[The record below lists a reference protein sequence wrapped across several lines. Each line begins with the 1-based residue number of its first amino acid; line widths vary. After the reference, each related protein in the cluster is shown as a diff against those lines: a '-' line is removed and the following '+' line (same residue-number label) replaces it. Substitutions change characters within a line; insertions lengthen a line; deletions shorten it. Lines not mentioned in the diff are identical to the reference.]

1 MNGIFR
7 KSMLGDRPLY
17 DKSKIQSHHFTL
29 CFSSWSP
36 IAQRLFPH
44 RWRPSVFEIET
55 NISVLVSEAR
65 CTSFQILINYQF
77 RACAEINSIRPT
89 DAIVTFE
96 LNHLVIRPDNETR
109 GNPLRDEVAPLS
121 PVSDLKEQR
130 RL

>member
-44 RWRPSVFEIET
+44 RWGPSVFEIET
-55 NISVLVSEAR
+55 NISVLLSEAR

-77 RACAEINSIRPT
+77 RACAEITQSVRPMRS
-89 DAIVTFE
+89 
-96 LNHLVIRPDNETR
+96 RPSS
-109 GNPLRDEVAPLS
+109 LS
-121 PVSDLKEQR
+121 VLLQGPIMVHVGIHCAMKSPH
-130 RL
+130 